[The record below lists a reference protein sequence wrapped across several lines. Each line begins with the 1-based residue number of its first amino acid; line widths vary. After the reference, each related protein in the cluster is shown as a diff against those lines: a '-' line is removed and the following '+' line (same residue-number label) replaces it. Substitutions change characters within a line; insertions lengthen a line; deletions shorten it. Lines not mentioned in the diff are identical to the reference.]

1 MFPNCV
7 ICCHNEPCVYSQNDH
22 QDSNI
27 LVSYKSCASTSR
39 GIKMVYGEFTA
50 ASQWNLRF
58 TSQQLFQ
65 KEDEQMTDSVSIP
78 FRFSHPLII

>member
-1 MFPNCV
+1 
-7 ICCHNEPCVYSQNDH
+7 
-22 QDSNI
+22 
-27 LVSYKSCASTSR
+27 
-39 GIKMVYGEFTA
+39 MVYGEFTA